1 MELEKFVG
9 NFVIRMR
16 RAITETIFEAQKHSS
31 DTDCQLAGMM
41 ITALL
46 HEASLL
52 IAMSSE
58 ALPQFE
64 HNLRTGHQMLNDT
77 SHRIFKEQSKTSS
90 ELKFEYE

>member
-1 MELEKFVG
+1 METEKLIG

-16 RAITETIFEAQKHSS
+16 RAITETLFELLKHSS
-31 DTDCQLAGMM
+31 DTDCQIAGMM

-52 IAMSSE
+52 IVMSSE

-64 HNLRTGHQMLNDT
+64 HNLRTGHQLLNDT
-77 SHRIFKEQSKTSS
+77 SRRIFKEQSKTSS